1 MSVTID
7 IDEVICTACGE
18 VFGVRRIPSSDA
30 APQLSCPRCGH
41 DAATDPEYHRDG
53 GWIVLVEEDREPA

>member
-7 IDEVICTACGE
+7 IQEVICAACGE
-18 VFGVRRIPSSDA
+18 VFGVWQPSTSDST
-30 APQLSCPRCGH
+30 PSLSCPRCGH

-53 GWIVLVEEDREPA
+53 GWIAMIDEDRDPA